1 MCRRRAAIREA
12 RLRRS
17 PSASPGR
24 SFWHALNSA
33 RMNRSAR
40 SSDSTGSGALLK
52 WSINHLRRLDAAVTL
67 PPRTGGRRPEVV
79 QSRARAAQ
87 EHVTHKP
94 GPLFREGYRSP
105 GEGCR
110 ACAGTSGVL
119 FCNRYLGR
127 QVNAAVEITGTGDA
141 QPSAILSDHRETG
154 VNDAVTADGE
164 AGEREE
170 CG

>member
-1 MCRRRAAIREA
+1 M
-12 RLRRS
+12 
-17 PSASPGR
+17 
-24 SFWHALNSA
+24 
-33 RMNRSAR
+33 AR
-40 SSDSTGSGALLK
+40 SSGWYSPISPRIAGRNTSRSRGLDDS
-52 WSINHLRRLDAAVTL
+52 VTL
-67 PPRTGGRRPEVV
+67 TPMTGGRLPEVV
-79 QSRARAAQ
+79 QSRARAAH

-141 QPSAILSDHRETG
+141 QPSA
-154 VNDAVTADGE
+154 
-164 AGEREE
+164 
-170 CG
+170 